1 MPPRLDHTIILA
13 RDNRS
18 GAAFLAGILGVA
30 VGPPF
35 GPFVPVRLADG
46 VTLDFQT
53 VTGHFERHA
62 HYAFRVTESEFDQC
76 FARLRA
82 SGASYYADPFLR
94 QPGQINHDDG
104 GRGVYFLDPTGNT
117 MELITRP
124 YGG

>member
-1 MPPRLDHTIILA
+1 MPPRLDHTIVLA
-13 RDNRS
+13 RDNRA
-18 GAAFLAGILGVA
+18 GAEFLASVLGVD
-30 VGPPF
+30 VGPPV

-53 VTGHFERHA
+53 VTGHLERA
-62 HYAFRVTESEFDQC
+62 HYAFLVTESEFDQC
-76 FARLRA
+76 SARLQS
-82 SGASYYADPFLR
+82 SGTACYADPFLR
-94 QPGQINHDDG
+94 WPGEINRHDG